1 MLIIITA
8 SVFLIVSL
16 VIAAFGYK
24 YYARPSRVL
33 EQLSTPAPTAD
44 TYTSISVQTPPTTR
58 GDFQV
63 KSALMWLG
71 EKLPVNPQDASI
83 TRRLLAAAG
92 FRNDSALTIY
102 NGVRIGSAI
111 LGASLAAVST
121 ALTSYAPLVDLLFIV
136 GAAGIGW
143 WLPSLIL
150 QEVLISGYQERLR
163 LALPDAL
170 DMLVICVESGISLDQ
185 AMRIVSDELAL
196 THPDLCREFKLVS
209 VEMRAGLRRGQALKN
224 LADRTMEPELSKLV
238 AMLIQ
243 TDRFGTSIG
252 DALRTHSDFMRVKR
266 RQIAEEKAGKLSVK
280 LIFPVFFLIMPAI
293 FLVTVGPAIMSI
305 ASSSLFSS

>member
-1 MLIIITA
+1 MLLIITA
-8 SVFLIVSL
+8 SVFLLVVL
-16 VIAAFGYK
+16 VISAFGYK
-24 YYARPSRVL
+24 YYTRPSRVL
-33 EQLSTPAPTAD
+33 EQLSTS
-44 TYTSISVQTPPTTR
+44 TSATDGFSALNISASS
-58 GDFQV
+58 GAEEKFQV

-71 EKLPVNPQDASI
+71 EKLPINPQEASL

-92 FRNDSALTIY
+92 YRQESALTIY
-102 NGVRIGSAI
+102 SGARIGTAVLGTAI
-111 LGASLAAVST
+111 GAVSA
-121 ALTSYAPLVDLLFIV
+121 ALTNYVPLVDLLMV
-136 GAAGIGW
+136 VGGAAIGW
-143 WLPSLIL
+143 WLPSLVL
-150 QEVLISGYQERLR
+150 QEFLISGYQQRLR

-185 AMRIVSDELAL
+185 AMRIVSDELQI

-209 VEMRAGLRRGQALKN
+209 VEMRAGLRRAQAMKN
-224 LADRTMEPELSKLV
+224 LADRTMEPELGKLV

-293 FLVTVGPAIMSI
+293 FLVTVGPAIISI
-305 ASSSLFSS
+305 ANSSLFGP

>member
-1 MLIIITA
+1 MVLLITGL
-8 SVFLIVSL
+8 VFILVSL

-24 YYARPSRVL
+24 YYSRPSRVL
-33 EQLSTPAPTAD
+33 EQLSTPAPSTED
-44 TYTSISVQTPPTTR
+44 FTSINITAPTAAT
-58 GDFQV
+58 DKFQV

-71 EKLPVNPQDASI
+71 EKLPVNPQDASV

-92 FRNDSALTIY
+92 YRQESALTIY
-102 NGVRIGSAI
+102 NGARIGTAVVGAAI
-111 LGASLAAVST
+111 AAVST
-121 ALTSYAPLVDLLFIV
+121 ALSNYAPLVDLLLIV
-136 GAAGIGW
+136 GGAGIGW

-185 AMRIVSDELAL
+185 AMRIVSDELAI
-196 THPDLCREFKLVS
+196 THPELCKEFKLVS

-224 LADRTMEPELSKLV
+224 LADRTMEPELGKLV

-305 ASSSLFSS
+305 AGSSLFGS